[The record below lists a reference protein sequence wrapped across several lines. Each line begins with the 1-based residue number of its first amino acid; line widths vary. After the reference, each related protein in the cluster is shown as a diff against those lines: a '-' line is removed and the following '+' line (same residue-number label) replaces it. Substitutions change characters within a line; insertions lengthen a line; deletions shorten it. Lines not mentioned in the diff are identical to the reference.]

1 MTNDQKVLLRAKRAF
16 QNGEPF
22 DESLV
27 RPVILESWKRSK
39 AFGVNMN
46 HADTRVLSAE
56 MLGQRRRARNVFC
69 DIAFPFVETLKEFAK
84 DSGFLMMLADEEGYV
99 LLVTGDEDL
108 RKVITE
114 GGGMVEGCNRNERK
128 TGTNGVG
135 TPLEIRQPVQVFNE
149 EHYFEPSCKWCCSG
163 APIFRPDGGLAGAF
177 CLVSPIGKAASQTL
191 ALAVAVAENIT
202 RQMKMKQTNNTLAET
217 QKNLKAIIEA
227 NPSGTLLLDYDLKVT
242 QANQRAAELLGVE
255 FDKLF
260 GTSFRS
266 LIGEK
271 ALREADIRQGIS
283 DRRISVERD
292 GSSRHLSM
300 TIQRTA
306 ESTYVATVETTETL
320 HRKVN
325 RVIGS
330 DARFHFSDIIGC
342 SAALQSAV
350 ELAQVA
356 AGNDSN
362 VLLKGESGTGKELF
376 AQAIHNAS
384 RRRRGP
390 FVAINC
396 GALPKSLIES
406 ELFGYE
412 GGSFTGARRDGRAGK
427 FELANGGTIFL
438 DEIGDMPFEVQVHL
452 LRVLQTREVSRIGSS
467 KTIEVDVRV
476 ISATNQNLTESIAR
490 NSFRSDLYYRL
501 NVFDI
506 QIPPLRER
514 DQDVSVLADYFFRKY
529 TADLPEPKA
538 VCFAPEV
545 YSLLEQYE
553 WPGNIRELE
562 NAVER
567 AVYLR
572 KSGVIGRECFPQLLP
587 GSTPAHAPAQGPG
600 SPGLFRREDAKV
612 AMEGRERQQIIR
624 ALSVCGGN
632 VTKTADLLGVNRRTI
647 YRKISRYEI
656 DANSFGSG

>member
-1 MTNDQKVLLRAKRAF
+1 MTNEQQALLRAKKAF
-16 QNGEPF
+16 LNGRPF
-22 DESLV
+22 DAGVV

-39 AFGVNMN
+39 AFGVDMN
-46 HADTRVLSAE
+46 HADTRVLSAQE
-56 MLGQRRRARNVFC
+56 LLRRRRERSVFC
-69 DIAFPFVETLKEFAK
+69 DIALPFVETLKEFAK
-84 DSGFLMMLADEEGYV
+84 DSGFLMMIGDEEGYV
-99 LLVTGDEDL
+99 LQVTGDEDL
-108 RKVITE
+108 RKVVTE
-114 GGGMVEGCNRNERK
+114 GGGMGEGCNRNERK

-135 TPLEIRQPVQVFNE
+135 TPLEVRQPVQVFNE

-163 APIFRPDGGLAGAF
+163 APIFRPNGDLAGVF
-177 CLVSPIGKAASQTL
+177 CLVSPIEKAASQTL

-202 RQMKMKQTNNTLAET
+202 RQMKMKETNNALGDT

-227 NPSGTLLLDYDLKVT
+227 NPSGTLLLNYDLKVT
-242 QANQRAAELLGVE
+242 QVNQRAAELLGVE
-255 FDKLF
+255 LEKLI
-260 GTSFRS
+260 GSSFRS

-271 ALREADIRQGIS
+271 ALLEADIRQGIA
-283 DRRISVERD
+283 DRRINVERD

-300 TIQRTA
+300 TIHRTA
-306 ESTYVATVETTETL
+306 ENTYVATIETTETL

-330 DARFHFSDIIGC
+330 DARFHFSDIIGR

-506 QIPPLRER
+506 QIPSLRER

-545 YSLLEQYE
+545 YTLLEHYD

-572 KSGVIGRECFPQLLP
+572 KSGVIGRECFQQLLP
-587 GSTPAHAPAQGPG
+587 ERARQ
-600 SPGLFRREDAKV
+600 PGLSSGHGNWEQFRRSDAKT
-612 AMEGRERQQIIR
+612 AMQGRERQQIIK

-647 YRKISRYEI
+647 YRKIDRYEI
-656 DANSFGSG
+656 DARSLNNE